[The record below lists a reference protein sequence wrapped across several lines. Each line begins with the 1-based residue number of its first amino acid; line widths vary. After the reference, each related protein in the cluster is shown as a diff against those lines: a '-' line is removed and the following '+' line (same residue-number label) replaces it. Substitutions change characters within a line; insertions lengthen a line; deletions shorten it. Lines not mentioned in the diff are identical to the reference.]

1 MKYLLLVPFLFSI
14 TSFAQDSEYKYEPVE
29 NKAEYY
35 IGTYNNG
42 KDLDDM
48 VMWYKKFAD
57 WAEDQGDV
65 YDTMTVALLTPYFN
79 SDLSAVD
86 VVWVNNWPS
95 SVEQFKG
102 LETWVTGGGD
112 KLLRTLPSTN
122 SEQVDAWQWTISD
135 PAEFG
140 VGDMMYAT
148 YSDCSN
154 AEGVNNN
161 NVYDLYMDF
170 AKMVKKDGDTIG
182 RKMIVPNA
190 GRALPEGVDFIRLMY
205 TASISETGVNQAL
218 YNDKFADR
226 QETKDLQASFTCTN
240 ARTYTGLVMRAPE

>member
-1 MKYLLLVPFLFSI
+1 
-14 TSFAQDSEYKYEPVE
+14 
-29 NKAEYY
+29 
-35 IGTYNNG
+35 
-42 KDLDDM
+42 
-48 VMWYKKFAD
+48 
-57 WAEDQGDV
+57 
-65 YDTMTVALLTPYFN
+65 
-79 SDLSAVD
+79 
-86 VVWVNNWPS
+86 
-95 SVEQFKG
+95 
-102 LETWVTGGGD
+102 
-112 KLLRTLPSTN
+112 
-122 SEQVDAWQWTISD
+122 
-135 PAEFG
+135 
-140 VGDMMYAT
+140 MYAT

>member
-14 TSFAQDSEYKYEPVE
+14 ISFAQDSEYKYEPIV

-95 SVEQFKG
+95 SD
-102 LETWVTGGGD
+102 TW
-112 KLLRTLPSTN
+112 LLFTLPCPV
-122 SEQVDAWQWTISD
+122 Q
-135 PAEFG
+135 
-140 VGDMMYAT
+140 
-148 YSDCSN
+148 
-154 AEGVNNN
+154 
-161 NVYDLYMDF
+161 
-170 AKMVKKDGDTIG
+170 
-182 RKMIVPNA
+182 
-190 GRALPEGVDFIRLMY
+190 
-205 TASISETGVNQAL
+205 
-218 YNDKFADR
+218 
-226 QETKDLQASFTCTN
+226 
-240 ARTYTGLVMRAPE
+240 